1 VTPPSADDRRP
12 SAGQA
17 DPDGGPRPSAGL
29 ADRTELAVADVIGR
43 LIEFWGFK
51 RPMGRI
57 WALLYLSPDP
67 LGAAELA
74 EELKMSPGAVSLTL
88 GELARWGVV
97 KKTWRPGER
106 RDFYEAETS
115 IYKLVQRVLRE
126 RELVLVRE
134 VRDALDAAAAA
145 LMSGGRSGRD
155 PGAFEFKRQRLDR
168 LRELARIGEG
178 LLSSLA
184 AGEAVDPSAI
194 REATGTEH

>member
-1 VTPPSADDRRP
+1 VTPPSAD
-12 SAGQA
+12 AA
-17 DPDGGPRPSAGL
+17 H
-29 ADRTELAVADVIGR
+29 RTELAVADVIGR

-57 WALLYLSPDP
+57 WALLYLSPSP

-74 EELKMSPGAVSLTL
+74 LELKMSPGAVSLTL

-115 IYKLVQRVLRE
+115 IWKLVQRVLRE

-134 VRDALDAAAAA
+134 VREALDSAARA
-145 LMSGGRSGRD
+145 LPTGPKSGPESGS
-155 PGAFEFKRQRLDR
+155 FEFKRQRLDK
-168 LRELARIGEG
+168 LRELARIGER
-178 LLSSLA
+178 LLSGLA
-184 AGEAVDPSAI
+184 AGEAVDPSEI
-194 REATGTEH
+194 REVAGAER